1 MNKKTCVSC
10 NGSGAKRNCP
20 ALGGICGPCCG
31 SKRNSAIR
39 CSAECPN
46 NPFGVSNYNEW
57 LKLDGSWGHKCFGYL
72 VDHYSYNEHSLKN
85 ELRKYMLVEGNEE
98 EDLISDAAPLLMHA
112 KLFWKI
118 SVNGGAPVVLC
129 DAVNLQG
136 AWWNEDETIIY
147 SEVTRN
153 IMRISANGGTPE
165 SIVKGK
171 SLNLS
176 DPQILPDG
184 KSVLYTSWL
193 SSTQRKIMVQSLKSG
208 DTKELFSGS
217 DARYLPTGHIIF
229 KSADNN
235 ILSAIS
241 FNLEKL
247 EVRGG
252 PVSVLEGIFQYA
264 ISESGTLAYLPEA
277 AVGAAVGRTLVWLNR
292 EGKEESLSA
301 PPMEYLHLGI
311 SSDGKRVA
319 LQVASPSH
327 NIWIWDVAREAM
339 TRLTLDEGND
349 NTDPLWTPDGK
360 RIVYTSSSESVFSGD
375 IYWKA
380 ADGTGDAEK
389 LAASSPGR
397 GLYPRSWSGDGKTMV
412 IWDLTLSPPQADI
425 GMLSMEGDH
434 ARKPLLQEKH
444 YEAGPKISP
453 DGQWMAYS
461 SNRSGKSEVY
471 VRPFPDVNKG
481 QWQVSTSGGD
491 TPLWSPDGR
500 ELFYRSGDAAM
511 GVPVDTEPVFKPGKP
526 TVLFRGKFHQPV
538 LGQTY
543 WDISPDGKRFLTLK
557 DAASTPS
564 AAAGPRKINIVLN
577 WLEELKQRVPVK

>member
-1 MNKKTCVSC
+1 MTVLAVS
-10 NGSGAKRNCP
+10 P
-20 ALGGICGPCCG
+20 
-31 SKRNSAIR
+31 
-39 CSAECPN
+39 
-46 NPFGVSNYNEW
+46 
-57 LKLDGSWGHKCFGYL
+57 DGRQFVYTTPKGLYMRS
-72 VDHYSYNEHSLKN
+72 VD
-85 ELRKYMLVEGNEE
+85 ELTARVIAGTEGNTATPFFSP
-98 EDLISDAAPLLMHA
+98 DGQWIGYYSATDG
-112 KLFWKI
+112 KLKKI

-171 SLNLS
+171 SFNLS

-264 ISESGTLAYLPEA
+264 ISESGTLAYTPET

-453 DGQWMAYS
+453 DGQWMEYS

-511 GVPVDTEPVFKPGKP
+511 GVPVDTGPVFKPGKP